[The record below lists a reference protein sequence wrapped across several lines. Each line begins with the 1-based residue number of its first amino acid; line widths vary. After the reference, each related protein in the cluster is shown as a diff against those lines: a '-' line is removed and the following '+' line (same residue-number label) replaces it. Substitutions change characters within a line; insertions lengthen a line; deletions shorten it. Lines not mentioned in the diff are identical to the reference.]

1 MVKITTRTPTD
12 HDISTLART
21 LRDSDRQELIAA
33 TYLSPYEAIKI
44 SVDNSDPLFCNAY
57 YAKGNLLCIAGCT
70 ITGNPWL
77 LATPEL
83 QHHIYRLT
91 KTAKEAVPKPLRL
104 STAIRLVK
112 ILTQQSSL
120 IMCSKLKKHS
130 KRVYSMH
137 QPSFNPM
144 FKMPCM
150 ARTVFYLKPVQ
161 RIF

>member
-44 SVDNSDPLFCNAY
+44 SVDNSDPRFCNAY
-57 YAKGNLLCIAGCT
+57 YAKGTLLCIAGCT
-70 ITGNPWL
+70 I
-77 LATPEL
+77 TPEL

-120 IMCSKLKKHS
+120 IMSSKLKKHS

-137 QPSFNPM
+137 QPSFNPTY
-144 FKMPCM
+144 KMPCM

-161 RIF
+161 RLF